1 MPLFGYPYEEKMS
14 NIIIRR
20 TEAHDAAAVASIYE
34 GENAYSGTLQL
45 PYPSLATWES
55 RLNHMPEN
63 VYSLVA
69 EWEGEL
75 VGNLGFEIFSNPRRR
90 HAGTFGMGVKD
101 THQNRGVGSAM
112 LAALTNLTDNWL
124 NIHRIELTVYT
135 DNDAALAL
143 YRKFGFIVEGESKDY
158 AFRNGRFAD
167 VFHMAR
173 IRPTNTAN
181 R

>member
-1 MPLFGYPYEEKMS
+1 MS

-20 TEAHDAAAVASIYE
+20 TEARDAAAIASIYE
-34 GENAYSGTLQL
+34 GEHAYSGTLQL
-45 PYPSLATWES
+45 PYPSQAVWES
-55 RLNHMPEN
+55 RLNHIPEN

-69 EWEGEL
+69 ELDSEL
-75 VGNLGFEIFSNPRRR
+75 VGNIGFEIFSNPRRR
-90 HAGTFGMGVKD
+90 HAGSFGMGVKD
-101 THQNRGVGSAM
+101 TYQHQGIGSA
-112 LAALTNLTDNWL
+112 LLSALINLTDNWL

-158 AFRNGRFAD
+158 AFRNGRFVD

-173 IRPTNTAN
+173 IRPVNNPPSTD

>member
-1 MPLFGYPYEEKMS
+1 MS
-14 NIIIRR
+14 DIIIRR
-20 TEAHDAAAVASIYE
+20 TEARDAAAVASIYE
-34 GENAYSGTLQL
+34 GEHAYSGTLQL
-45 PYPSLATWES
+45 PYPSLAVWES

-101 THQNRGVGSAM
+101 THQHRGIGSA
-112 LAALTNLTDNWL
+112 LLSALTDLTDNWL

-143 YRKFGFIVEGESKDY
+143 YRKFGFVVEGESKDY
-158 AFRNGRFAD
+158 AFRHGRFTD

-173 IRPTNTAN
+173 IRPANTTN